1 MIDPLDAVKKYVT
14 DVVSGEIVAC
24 KSIIGACQ
32 RHLDD
37 LDRVGDPDFPYYFDE
52 EHASRV
58 CKFFPVLVR
67 HSIGKH
73 AGKPF
78 ELQSWQAFAMS
89 SIFGWKR
96 TTDLVDESGEVQ
108 IPKGARRYTKAYLS
122 VARKNGKAE
131 PLDSVLVTPDG
142 TTTMGEVQPG
152 DYLVGMNGEPVKVQ
166 AVSEIWKDRPIYEV
180 EFSDGEIV
188 ECDGNH
194 EWTYLKK
201 RRKGG
206 RSEKKQVYFTEE
218 VIETH
223 ELASQPLADGTG
235 AKFRIPSTV
244 FQGSHREL
252 PIDPY
257 TLGAWLGDG
266 DSSGQYIIGHKDD
279 IGEVRARI
287 SGFDTNLLS
296 CKGRPNV
303 NRISMLGWCR
313 VARQVGVFGNK
324 HIPEAYF
331 TASVE
336 QRVELLR
343 GLMDTDGTVSKAGQC
358 EFTQKEGQLGHDVK
372 RLLASLGI
380 YSTLFTKDMKLNGR
394 VVGKKHR
401 LFFFPPG
408 WLNPFHLKRK
418 RDRVRS
424 RKKDGTRK
432 IVRVEQ
438 VRTGETKCVQVE
450 GGHYMTGNYVL
461 THNSTWAAAIC
472 HLVAAFDVNPVTK
485 KPESIAQ
492 VVIAASKKEQAEK
505 VTMAECVRM
514 RGQSPVMLEKSKY
527 QNRQITYAH
536 NQGSICAIGSD
547 RPFDGLNPSMVVV
560 DELHAFR
567 GEGKQVEFLDT
578 MKTGS
583 GARVQPLFLITTT
596 AGSTS
601 SLLWLQEYGYATR
614 VARSEIKDDTY
625 FSLSYELDEEDD
637 ALDPDNWIKANPC
650 LGVTLTKKFL
660 EDQARPAAESD
671 DALRTF
677 TRYHGNRV
685 VSSTSGAFNMDHWK
699 EAVGDI
705 VHETWR
711 LEADCIGCGV
721 DLGGRNDLAA
731 WGAVA
736 RFTTGDQDDEGNP
749 VYRYEGFARAY
760 ISDKAPRD
768 LKAEP
773 FPEFVESGHLRVC
786 KNPIAELERD
796 LLEFAKRVG
805 AEEVAF
811 DPYQAQRTSE
821 FFADHGM
828 TPVSMPQTTM
838 HFNAPIEE
846 IRACLA
852 ENRLIHESSDLL
864 QWCVG
869 NAVVDE
875 DRQQRLMLCKRE
887 SSEKIDPAVAFT
899 MAFSRA
905 MNGQSKAGDFLV
917 W

>member
-1 MIDPLDAVKKYVT
+1 MIDPLNDVKKYVT

-78 ELQSWQAFAMS
+78 ELQSWQAFAMA

-96 TTDLVDESGEVQ
+96 TTDLLDESGEVQ
-108 IPKGARRYTKAYLS
+108 VPKGARRYTKAYLS
-122 VARKNGKAE
+122 VARKNGK
-131 PLDSVLVTPDG
+131 
-142 TTTMGEVQPG
+142 
-152 DYLVGMNGEPVKVQ
+152 
-166 AVSEIWKDRPIYEV
+166 
-180 EFSDGEIV
+180 
-188 ECDGNH
+188 
-194 EWTYLKK
+194 
-201 RRKGG
+201 
-206 RSEKKQVYFTEE
+206 
-218 VIETH
+218 
-223 ELASQPLADGTG
+223 
-235 AKFRIPSTV
+235 
-244 FQGSHREL
+244 
-252 PIDPY
+252 
-257 TLGAWLGDG
+257 
-266 DSSGQYIIGHKDD
+266 
-279 IGEVRARI
+279 
-287 SGFDTNLLS
+287 
-296 CKGRPNV
+296 
-303 NRISMLGWCR
+303 
-313 VARQVGVFGNK
+313 
-324 HIPEAYF
+324 
-331 TASVE
+331 
-336 QRVELLR
+336 
-343 GLMDTDGTVSKAGQC
+343 
-358 EFTQKEGQLGHDVK
+358 
-372 RLLASLGI
+372 
-380 YSTLFTKDMKLNGR
+380 
-394 VVGKKHR
+394 
-401 LFFFPPG
+401 
-408 WLNPFHLKRK
+408 
-418 RDRVRS
+418 
-424 RKKDGTRK
+424 
-432 IVRVEQ
+432 
-438 VRTGETKCVQVE
+438 
-450 GGHYMTGNYVL
+450 
-461 THNSTWAAAIC
+461 STWAAAIC

-485 KPESIAQ
+485 KPENIAQ

-699 EAVGDI
+699 EATGDI

>member
-1 MIDPLDAVKKYVT
+1 MSQFAYLDVVKQYVT
-14 DVVSGEIVAC
+14 DIVSGEITAC
-24 KSIIGACQ
+24 KSIVGACQ

-52 EHASRV
+52 EHADRV
-58 CKFFPVLVR
+58 CKFFPVMVR

-78 ELQSWQAFAMS
+78 ELQPWQAFAMA

-96 TTDLVDESGEVQ
+96 TQDVIGDDGEVEL
-108 IPKGARRYTKAYLS
+108 PRGARRFTKAYLS
-122 VARKNGKAE
+122 VARKNGK
-131 PLDSVLVTPDG
+131 
-142 TTTMGEVQPG
+142 
-152 DYLVGMNGEPVKVQ
+152 
-166 AVSEIWKDRPIYEV
+166 
-180 EFSDGEIV
+180 
-188 ECDGNH
+188 
-194 EWTYLKK
+194 
-201 RRKGG
+201 
-206 RSEKKQVYFTEE
+206 
-218 VIETH
+218 
-223 ELASQPLADGTG
+223 
-235 AKFRIPSTV
+235 
-244 FQGSHREL
+244 
-252 PIDPY
+252 
-257 TLGAWLGDG
+257 
-266 DSSGQYIIGHKDD
+266 
-279 IGEVRARI
+279 
-287 SGFDTNLLS
+287 
-296 CKGRPNV
+296 
-303 NRISMLGWCR
+303 
-313 VARQVGVFGNK
+313 
-324 HIPEAYF
+324 
-331 TASVE
+331 
-336 QRVELLR
+336 
-343 GLMDTDGTVSKAGQC
+343 
-358 EFTQKEGQLGHDVK
+358 
-372 RLLASLGI
+372 
-380 YSTLFTKDMKLNGR
+380 
-394 VVGKKHR
+394 
-401 LFFFPPG
+401 
-408 WLNPFHLKRK
+408 
-418 RDRVRS
+418 
-424 RKKDGTRK
+424 
-432 IVRVEQ
+432 
-438 VRTGETKCVQVE
+438 
-450 GGHYMTGNYVL
+450 
-461 THNSTWAAAIC
+461 STWAAAIC
-472 HLVAAFDVNPVTK
+472 HLVAAFDKNPLTNA
-485 KPESIAQ
+485 PENIAQ

-514 RGQSPVMLEKSKY
+514 RSQSPVMRAKSKY
-527 QNRQITYAH
+527 LNRQITYEH

-601 SLLWLQEYGYATR
+601 SLLWLQEYGYATK
-614 VARSEIKDDTY
+614 VARNEISDDTY

-637 ALDPDNWIKANPC
+637 ALEPGNWIKANPC
-650 LGVTLTKKFL
+650 LGTTVTSKFL
-660 EDQARPAAESD
+660 EDQARPAAESE

-685 VSSTSGAFNMDHWK
+685 VSSTSGAFDMDQWK
-699 EAVGDI
+699 AAAGDI
-705 VHETWR
+705 DEAKWR
-711 LEADCIGCGV
+711 TDADCIGCGV

-731 WGAVA
+731 WGMVA
-736 RFTTGDQDDEGNP
+736 RFTTGDHDDEGNP

-760 ISDKAPRD
+760 ISSGAPRD
-768 LKAEP
+768 LGTEP
-773 FPEFVESGHLRVC
+773 FPAFIESGHLRVC

-796 LLEFAKRVG
+796 LLAMAASVG

-821 FFADHGM
+821 YFADNGM

-852 ENRLIHESSDLL
+852 ENRVTHDGGLLL